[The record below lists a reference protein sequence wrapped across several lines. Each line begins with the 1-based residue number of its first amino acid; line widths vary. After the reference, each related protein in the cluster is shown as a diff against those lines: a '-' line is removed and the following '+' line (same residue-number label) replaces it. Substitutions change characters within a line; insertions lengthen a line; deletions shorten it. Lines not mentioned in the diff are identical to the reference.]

1 MTDVQQ
7 CVTVDLRGGPES
19 FPEELRHP
27 QVLTTQERVK
37 ISFYG
42 GYEHFERDTESDD
55 AVYRWIGRTRVAE

>member
-1 MTDVQQ
+1 
-7 CVTVDLRGGPES
+7 
-19 FPEELRHP
+19 